1 MKILASNLWLVG
13 YQLDSK
19 GLFLCQLKNYWEIV
33 QSNME
38 GSLLARFID
47 FSNENGSQNGKITKS
62 KQG

>member
-1 MKILASNLWLVG
+1 MEILASNLWLVG

-38 GSLLARFID
+38 GSLLA
-47 FSNENGSQNGKITKS
+47 FSNENGSQNGKITES
-62 KQG
+62 NQG